1 MQRRFLPVAL
11 GFVLTVALSAPVL
24 VPATS
29 AATSPAQVTSAPLT
43 ASTSAKPKPD
53 PRKDGFKV
61 RITTFNILTSSI
73 AAGGVNRAHRAA
85 RWVQKQGAIASAF
98 QEVAKDQLLELQR
111 IMPGFNFWPKR
122 TLGTRGSAIQIA
134 WKKSDLK
141 LVKTGYVMRPFLG
154 HSRPIPWVRLQ
165 HRKTGRNFLLMAI
178 HNAPGGQERDRDI
191 STRKEID
198 QIKHMVKTLYPVF
211 VIGDMNER
219 SEFCDKVAH
228 ETPLIS
234 MNQGTNRQPCPVPR
248 YGGPDWML
256 GNAARFSDFKKDY
269 NGISDHPALTA
280 LATVPPKKGG
290 HAA

>member
-1 MQRRFLPVAL
+1 MQRRFTPVILAT
-11 GFVLTVALSAPVL
+11 VLTVALSSAVL

-29 AATSPAQVTSAPLT
+29 AAQVTSTPVAV
-43 ASTSAKPKPD
+43 SAVEKPKPQ
-53 PRKDGFKV
+53 PHKDGFKV

-73 AAGGVNRAHRAA
+73 AAGGVTRARRAA

-154 HSRPIPWVRLQ
+154 HQRPIPWVRLH
-165 HRKTGRNFLLMAI
+165 HRGTGRDFLLMAI

-191 STRKEID
+191 STRKEIA
-198 QIKHMVKTLYPVF
+198 QIKNMVRTLYPVF
-211 VIGDMNER
+211 VIGDVNER
-219 SEFCDKVAH
+219 SEFCDKVAR

-234 MNQGTNRQPCPVPR
+234 MNQGTPRHPCPVPR

-256 GNAARFSDFKKDY
+256 GNVARFSDFKKDY

-290 HAA
+290 HPAK

>member
-1 MQRRFLPVAL
+1 MRMRRRFSPAIL
-11 GFVLTVALSAPVL
+11 GTVLTLALSAPVL

-29 AATSPAQVTSAPLT
+29 AAEVTSAPLAAT
-43 ASTSAKPKPD
+43 ASAKPKPD

-61 RITTFNILTSSI
+61 RVTTFNILTSSI
-73 AAGGVNRAHRAA
+73 ARGGTDRARRAA
-85 RWVQKQGAIASAF
+85 RWVQNEGAIVSAF
-98 QEVAKDQLLELQR
+98 QEVAKDQLLTLQR

-134 WKKSDLK
+134 WKTSDVQ

-154 HSRPIPWVRLQ
+154 HQRPIPWVRLQ
-165 HRKTGRNFLLMAI
+165 HIETGRNFLVMAI

-191 STRKEID
+191 STRKEIA
-198 QIKHMVKTLYPVF
+198 QIKDMVRTLYPVF

-228 ETPLIS
+228 ETDLIS
-234 MNQGTNRQPCPVPR
+234 MNGGTQRQPCPVPR

-256 GNAARFSDFKKDY
+256 GNVARFSDFKKDY

-290 HAA
+290 KPA